1 MSYHKGEGVMKI
13 SVEVNGNQE
22 RQLTEI
28 AKRLNVRPEDLA
40 SAAVQDLLAQ
50 AEGDFQE
57 AAGRVLKKN
66 HELYRRLSE

>member
-1 MSYHKGEGVMKI
+1 MKI

-28 AKRLNVRPEDLA
+28 ARRLNVRPEDLA
-40 SAAVQDLLAQ
+40 AAAVQDLLAQ
-50 AEGDFQE
+50 AEEDFQD

-66 HELYRRLSE
+66 RELYRLRIPK